1 VLNTAGVLS
10 GGGGTCSSLDPSR
23 IKGSSVGATQETP
36 SVPTSCAVSTTAPKE
51 RRGAAI
57 EDTDTAKNRRVE
69 IWLVPKGMALP
80 AAARDAKEL
89 PDADLKRIGCPK

>member
-1 VLNTAGVLS
+1 VLQTAAVLS

-23 IKGSSVGATQETP
+23 IKGSWVGATQDTP
-36 SVPTSCAVSTTAPKE
+36 SLPTSCSVSTTAPTE

-57 EDTDTAKNRRVE
+57 EDSNEAKNRRVE
-69 IWLVPKGMALP
+69 IWLVPKGLSLP

-89 PDADLKRIGCPK
+89 PDADLKKIGCPK